1 MSRMSRAMVVGLGI
15 VLAGAGY
22 LQAAWLD
29 DAGFQPPR
37 ARAAASQARP
47 SSQVPPAAS
56 PQALLDRY
64 CLTCHTETLVERG
77 TVPISLQGLDVS
89 DVGAHAEIWEG
100 VVQKLRT
107 ATMPPAGRPRPDK
120 ATYDAFA
127 TWLETELGQ
136 AAAANLNP
144 GRVPA
149 VHRLNRFEYGN
160 AIRDL
165 LALEVDIDEF
175 LPADESGY
183 GFDNIANV
191 LSLTPVL
198 LERYLLTARKIAR
211 LAVGDPTLRPVIET
225 HKLSLFAVQQYRA
238 SEDLPWGTRGG
249 TAFRHYFPLD
259 GEYVLRVRLRENWST
274 PAIRGLEHREQLDL
288 RLDGQRLA
296 LFDVGGECVGSTEGK
311 CAGGDTPSLGTSE
324 YERTADEPLFVRF
337 QAKAGERVVG
347 VAFLMRTEAIGGA
360 GPDTSPPRSSSF
372 ISGMEGGMAV
382 DHVLVEGPFN
392 PTGSGDTPS
401 RRRIFVCHPTRADD
415 EEACAQD
422 ILATLARRAYRRS
435 VTDQDVGTLR
445 DLYRTERDRGGNF
458 EAGIQMA
465 LEGLL
470 TSPHFLLR
478 VEFDSPGVAPGV
490 PYRISDRELASRLS
504 FFLWGS
510 IPDEELLDLAV
521 RGELS
526 DPRIQEQ
533 QVRRMLGDAR
543 AMRMVNNFTGQW
555 LALRNIRSVEPD
567 PRVYPDF
574 DHHLREAFE
583 RETQLFLESQL
594 REDRSLLELLTANY
608 TFVNEHLARFYGIP
622 NVYGSHFRRVTLN
635 GPNRAGLLGHGSIL
649 TLTSYS
655 TRTSPVVRGKY
666 LLDRIVGAPPPP
678 PPANVPLL
686 EEVGAGRQV
695 AASIRERME
704 QHRQNPVCASCHLRM
719 DPLGFALENFDG
731 IGKWRT
737 REGYALIDA
746 TGTLPD
752 GTKFDG
758 AAEFRQALLNQ
769 REGFVRTFT
778 EQLLTYALGRGVEY
792 YDMPAVRTI
801 IREAAPDYRWSSLIL
816 GIAKSTPFQMRR
828 AADAQTAQ
836 AQ

>member
-1 MSRMSRAMVVGLGI
+1 MARAIVVGLGI
-15 VLAGAGY
+15 ALAAGSY
-22 LQAAWLD
+22 LQAAWLHG
-29 DAGFQPPR
+29 APL
-37 ARAAASQARP
+37 QAP
-47 SSQVPPAAS
+47 SSQAAPS
-56 PQALLDRY
+56 SRVQSTASSTQTLLDRY
-64 CLTCHTETLVERG
+64 CLTCHTDTMVERG
-77 TVPISLQGLDVS
+77 TVPISLQGLDLS

-107 ATMPPAGRPRPDK
+107 ATMPPAGRRRPDK

-127 TWLETELGQ
+127 TWLETGLGA

-160 AIRDL
+160 AIRDVL
-165 LALEVDIDEF
+165 GLDVDVDEL

-183 GFDNIANV
+183 GFDNIADV
-191 LSLTPVL
+191 LALSPVL
-198 LERYLLTARKIAR
+198 LERYLISARKIAR
-211 LAVGDPTLRPVIET
+211 VAVGDPTLRPVIDT
-225 HKLSLFAVQQYRA
+225 YRLSLFTVQKYRA
-238 SEDLPWGTRGG
+238 SEELPWGTRGG

-259 GEYVLRVRLRENWST
+259 GEYVVRVRLRENWSS
-274 PAIRGLEHREQLDL
+274 PAIRGLEQREQLDM
-288 RLDGQRLA
+288 RLDGQRLG
-296 LFDVGGECVGSTEGK
+296 LLDVGGECVGSTEGK
-311 CAGGDTPSLGTSE
+311 CAGGDTPSLGTSV

-337 QAKAGERVVG
+337 QAKAGEHMVG
-347 VAFLMRTEAIGGA
+347 VAFLNRTVAVEGSAPA
-360 GPDTSPPRSSSF
+360 TSPPRSSSF
-372 ISGMEGGMAV
+372 ISSTEGGMAV

-401 RRRIFVCHPTRADD
+401 RRQIFVCHPTGADD
-415 EEACAQD
+415 EAACAEE
-422 ILATLARRAYRRS
+422 ILATLARRLYRRP
-435 VTDQDVGTLR
+435 VTDHDVETLL
-445 DLYRTERDRGGNF
+445 DLYRIERDRGVNF
-458 EAGIQMA
+458 EAGIQLA

-478 VEFDSPGVAPGV
+478 VEFDPPGAAPGA
-490 PYRISDRELASRLS
+490 PYRVSDLALASRLS

-510 IPDEELLDLAV
+510 IPDEQLLDLAV

-526 DPRIQEQ
+526 NPRILEQ
-533 QVRRMLGDAR
+533 QVRRMLDDAR

-555 LALRNIRSVEPD
+555 LALRNIRAVEPD

-574 DHHLREAFE
+574 DDHVRAAFE
-583 RETQLFLESQL
+583 RETQLFLESQV
-594 REDRSLLELLTANY
+594 RDDRSLLELLTANY
-608 TFVNEHLARFYGIP
+608 TFVNEPLARLYGIP

-635 GPNRAGLLGHGSIL
+635 DPNRAGLLGQGSIL

-666 LLDRIVGAPPPP
+666 LLDRIVGAPTPP
-678 PPANVPLL
+678 PPADVPAL
-686 EEVGAGRQV
+686 EESGAGRQV
-695 AASIRERME
+695 ATSMRERIE
-704 QHRQNPVCASCHLRM
+704 QHRQNPVCASCHMRM

-737 REGYALIDA
+737 QDGHALINA
-746 TGTLPD
+746 AGALPD
-752 GTKFDG
+752 GTNFDG
-758 AAEFRQALLNQ
+758 VAEFRQALLSQ
-769 REGFVRTFT
+769 GGEFVRTFT

-801 IREAAPDYRWSSLIL
+801 IQEAAPDYRWSSLIL
-816 GIAKSTPFQMRR
+816 GIAKSTPFQMR
-828 AADAQTAQ
+828 AVMEGQAAQ

>member
-1 MSRMSRAMVVGLGI
+1 M
-15 VLAGAGY
+15 
-22 LQAAWLD
+22 
-29 DAGFQPPR
+29 P
-37 ARAAASQARP
+37 AR
-47 SSQVPPAAS
+47 
-56 PQALLDRY
+56 
-64 CLTCHTETLVERG
+64 
-77 TVPISLQGLDVS
+77 
-89 DVGAHAEIWEG
+89 W
-100 VVQKLRT
+100 
-107 ATMPPAGRPRPDK
+107 
-120 ATYDAFA
+120 
-127 TWLETELGQ
+127 
-136 AAAANLNP
+136 
-144 GRVPA
+144 
-149 VHRLNRFEYGN
+149 
-160 AIRDL
+160 
-165 LALEVDIDEF
+165 
-175 LPADESGY
+175 
-183 GFDNIANV
+183 
-191 LSLTPVL
+191 
-198 LERYLLTARKIAR
+198 
-211 LAVGDPTLRPVIET
+211 
-225 HKLSLFAVQQYRA
+225 
-238 SEDLPWGTRGG
+238 
-249 TAFRHYFPLD
+249 
-259 GEYVLRVRLRENWST
+259 
-274 PAIRGLEHREQLDL
+274 
-288 RLDGQRLA
+288 
-296 LFDVGGECVGSTEGK
+296 
-311 CAGGDTPSLGTSE
+311 
-324 YERTADEPLFVRF
+324 
-337 QAKAGERVVG
+337 
-347 VAFLMRTEAIGGA
+347 
-360 GPDTSPPRSSSF
+360 
-372 ISGMEGGMAV
+372 
-382 DHVLVEGPFN
+382 
-392 PTGSGDTPS
+392 
-401 RRRIFVCHPTRADD
+401 
-415 EEACAQD
+415 
-422 ILATLARRAYRRS
+422 
-435 VTDQDVGTLR
+435 
-445 DLYRTERDRGGNF
+445 
-458 EAGIQMA
+458 
-465 LEGLL
+465 
-470 TSPHFLLR
+470 
-478 VEFDSPGVAPGV
+478 
-490 PYRISDRELASRLS
+490 
-504 FFLWGS
+504 
-510 IPDEELLDLAV
+510 
-521 RGELS
+521 
-526 DPRIQEQ
+526 
-533 QVRRMLGDAR
+533 
-543 AMRMVNNFTGQW
+543 RMVNNFTGQW